1 MKVPKDPLFGPALSP
16 EEVAILRDLKV
27 PVPDDE
33 ARRLNVLRETQLLDS
48 NQSDPDFDRYT
59 SLAKRIFNVR
69 SLPLIIIAHWRY
81 YYSKLF

>member
-1 MKVPKDPLFGPALSP
+1 MKDPDEILVPVLSP

-69 SLPLIIIAHWRY
+69 CSTNYYCSLV
-81 YYSKLF
+81 FF

>member
-69 SLPLIIIAHWRY
+69 CLPLIIVNCY
-81 YYSKLF
+81 TLFF

>member
-1 MKVPKDPLFGPALSP
+1 MKDPDEILVPVLSP

-69 SLPLIIIAHWRY
+69 
-81 YYSKLF
+81 